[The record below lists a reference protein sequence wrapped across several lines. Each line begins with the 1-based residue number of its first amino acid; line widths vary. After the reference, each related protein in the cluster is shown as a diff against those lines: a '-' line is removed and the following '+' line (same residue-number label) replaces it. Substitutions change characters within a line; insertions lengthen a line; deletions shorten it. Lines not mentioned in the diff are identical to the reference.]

1 VPRLSDDFL
10 LKWEKLIE
18 GVDKKDIPIECIKR
32 VVIRLTD
39 GRRRY
44 FNMSILAKKG
54 LDVHQLESALNNK
67 LQQYDGEIQDVDFF
81 VDVEK
86 VAELIQPS
94 TDEILSKL
102 E

>member
-1 VPRLSDDFL
+1 MSRLSDEFL

-32 VVIRLTD
+32 VVIRLKG

-54 LDVHQLESALNNK
+54 LDVFQLESALNTK
-67 LQQYDGEIQDVDFF
+67 LQQYDGEIEDVDFF
-81 VDVEK
+81 VDVER
-86 VAELIQPS
+86 VAELVQPS

-102 E
+102 K